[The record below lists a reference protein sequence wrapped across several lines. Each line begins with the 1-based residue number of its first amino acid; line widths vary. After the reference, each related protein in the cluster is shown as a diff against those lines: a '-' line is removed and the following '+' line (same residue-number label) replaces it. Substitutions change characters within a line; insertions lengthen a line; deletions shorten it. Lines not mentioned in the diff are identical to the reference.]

1 MKNPK
6 SYIGKARQA
15 RTAHKVAQ
23 HKRAV
28 VEINRRQWADIST
41 EQLVEKAD
49 ALQVRMDELGNA
61 LLYTP
66 QQRHIDAMRAEINRR
81 RQD

>member
-1 MKNPK
+1 MKTTK
-6 SYIGKARQA
+6 SYVEKARQE
-15 RTAHKVAQ
+15 RTARRVAQ
-23 HKRAV
+23 HKQAV

-49 ALQVRMDELGNA
+49 ELQVRMDELGNA
-61 LLYTP
+61 PLYTP